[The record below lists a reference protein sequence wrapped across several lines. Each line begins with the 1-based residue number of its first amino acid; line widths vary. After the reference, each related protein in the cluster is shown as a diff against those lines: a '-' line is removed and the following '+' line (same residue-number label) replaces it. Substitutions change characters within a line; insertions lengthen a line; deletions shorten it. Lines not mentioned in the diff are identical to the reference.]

1 MVLSFLQGR
10 FLHFLYLGILR
21 HRRRVCLFRQEE
33 PMSASFLRRQ
43 TKASCAAF
51 TLIELLVVIAIIA
64 ILAAILF
71 PVFAQAREKARGISC
86 LSNCKQIGLG
96 IQMYAQDYDET
107 FVPASVGFTPF
118 NALLEPYIKNQQV
131 WTCPSAVTT
140 ITGVSRS
147 IGMSA
152 TVARP
157 ISAVL
162 RMPAIEFPA
171 SLIAMGDSQPLAWGS
186 TFGANVNGFQACSSA
201 TREATGQAQGS
212 THAQFQ
218 RHSLGANFVFA
229 DSHAKW
235 MKARTT
241 IVPNSMWSLS
251 FRPFAALPTDCNE
264 ANNIN

>member
-1 MVLSFLQGR
+1 M
-10 FLHFLYLGILR
+10 R
-21 HRRRVCLFRQEE
+21 HRWRICLFRKEE
-33 PMSASFLRRQ
+33 NMSASLLRRKQ
-43 TKASCAAF
+43 TISPAMAF

-118 NALLEPYIKNQQV
+118 NVLIEPYIKNQQV

-157 ISAVL
+157 VTAVL

-171 SLIAMGDSQPLAWGS
+171 SLIAMGDSQPLTWTS
-186 TFGANVNGFQACSSA
+186 TFASNVNGFQACSSA

-212 THAQFQ
+212 THAHFQ
-218 RHSLGANFVFA
+218 RHTLGANFVFA